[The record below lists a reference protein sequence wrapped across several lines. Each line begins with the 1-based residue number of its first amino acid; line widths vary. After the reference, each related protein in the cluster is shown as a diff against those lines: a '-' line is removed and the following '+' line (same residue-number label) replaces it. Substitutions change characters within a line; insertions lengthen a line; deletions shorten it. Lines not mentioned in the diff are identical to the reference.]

1 MSRRDEE
8 EKPPKQDF
16 IDPNYAMAMREKGF
30 SWNTLAALRKTKCPQ
45 CGFEFSLTYAR
56 TIACRGCPMATKNC
70 PKVRCAKC
78 DHEFYINEIS
88 HVGKNEFVERS
99 VVKHQSKI
107 EKQYNEQ
114 IGRTRHR

>member
-1 MSRRDEE
+1 MARNDDEE
-8 EKPPKQDF
+8 PKQNDF
-16 IDPNYAMAMREKGF
+16 IHPNYAKAMSEHGV
-30 SWNTLAALRKTKCPQ
+30 SWNTLATIRKSRCPQ

-78 DHEFYINEIS
+78 DHEFYIQEMS
-88 HVGKNEFVERS
+88 HASAAANLPKGQA
-99 VVKHQSKI
+99 KHQSRV
-107 EKQYNEQ
+107 ERNYNDQ